1 MDDDDGGS
9 SSLFAG
15 NVRSNISITLSE
27 FAFCP
32 PWKRR
37 KGEKRVVE
45 HEYSSIFD
53 MKDGKKVK
61 AGITQ

>member
-15 NVRSNISITLSE
+15 NVRSISITLSE

-32 PWKRR
+32 P
-37 KGEKRVVE
+37 
-45 HEYSSIFD
+45 
-53 MKDGKKVK
+53 
-61 AGITQ
+61 

>member
-15 NVRSNISITLSE
+15 NVRSISITLSE

-53 MKDGKKVK
+53 MKNGKKVK
-61 AGITQ
+61 AGITK